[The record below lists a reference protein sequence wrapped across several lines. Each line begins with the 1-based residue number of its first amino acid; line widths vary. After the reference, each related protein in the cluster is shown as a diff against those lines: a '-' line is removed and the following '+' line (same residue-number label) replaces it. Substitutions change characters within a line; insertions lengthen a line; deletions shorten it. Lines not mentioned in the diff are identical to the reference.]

1 MKIPDGYTEQ
11 EVIDIIDSISC
22 KLSGKFKFGY
32 YELEDIKQEAAL
44 FAWQGLEN
52 YDGVRPLENFLW
64 IHIRNRL
71 YNLKRNNYCRPEKPC
86 DNCPYNAYIKKNDE
100 CSKYSSMKEC
110 SIYLKWFKRNQT
122 KKNLMSTKSSDLP
135 ILEDKKHINDEI
147 FSKEIYNIVDSS
159 IPISLREDWIRFV
172 NKINISKNKRKILMK
187 HIYQIL
193 KDKGIDI

>member
-11 EVIDIIDSISC
+11 EVIDIINSISC
-22 KLSGKFKFGY
+22 KISAKFKFGY

-52 YDGVRPLENFLW
+52 YDGIRPLENFLW

-86 DNCPYNAYIKKNDE
+86 SNCPYNAYIKKTDE
-100 CSKYSSMKEC
+100 CSKYSSMNEC
-110 SIYLKWFKRNQT
+110 EVYLKWFKRNQT
-122 KKNLMSTKSSDLP
+122 KKNLMTTKHSDLP
-135 ILEDKKHINDEI
+135 ILEDKQSINDTV
-147 FSKEIYNIVDSS
+147 FSKEIYDLVDSS
-159 IPISLREDWIRFV
+159 IPLSLREDWIRFV
-172 NKINISKNKRKILMK
+172 NKINISKNKRKVLMQ
-187 HIYQIL
+187 HIYKIL

>member
-11 EVIDIIDSISC
+11 EVIDIINSISS

-86 DNCPYNAYIKKNDE
+86 DNCPYDAYIKKNDE

-110 SIYLKWFKRNQT
+110 IIYLKWFKRNQT

-135 ILEDKKHINDEI
+135 ILEDKQHINDEI

-172 NKINISKNKRKILMK
+172 NKINISKNKRKVLME
-187 HIYQIL
+187 HIHKIL
-193 KDKGIDI
+193 KDEGIDI